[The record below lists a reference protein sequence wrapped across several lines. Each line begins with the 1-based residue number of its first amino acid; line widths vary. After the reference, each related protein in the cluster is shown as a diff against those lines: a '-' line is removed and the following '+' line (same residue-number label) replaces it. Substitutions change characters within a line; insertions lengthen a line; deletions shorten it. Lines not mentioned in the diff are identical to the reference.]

1 MIRSLAPYLFFSL
14 FLLTPACSE
23 ESGSVHPIMPS
34 TTTRQVV
41 FEKEIRPILQNK
53 CIRCH
58 GRGKSRGGFRI
69 DTRETILEGGNNGAA
84 VEIGDSTG
92 SYLVRLISGT
102 DPDTVMP
109 PEGDPLKP
117 EQVGLIRAW
126 IDQGLAWEAGL
137 SLGRF
142 KEAPLAPRK
151 PDLPVPPA
159 PDLTNPI
166 DRFIGVYLK
175 EQVHDLHKPVPD
187 AIYARRVY
195 LDIIGLLPT
204 PAQLD
209 SFLKSESPAK
219 REELV
224 DQLLADG
231 RGYAANWM
239 TFWNDA
245 LRNDYAGTG
254 YIDGGRKQITEWLYH
269 SLEANKPYD
278 QFVADLIHPS
288 TPAEGFIK
296 GIVWRGVVNS
306 SQTPEMQAA
315 QNVSQVFMGINLK
328 CASCHDSFISNWKLE
343 DAYDLASAF
352 AEKPLGIFH
361 CDTPTGTTAT
371 ARFLYRELGELP
383 VEASREQRLAHLAE
397 VIASDGNGRLTRT
410 IVNRLWARFM
420 GRGLIEPVDEMD
432 NEPWSA
438 DLLDWLAYDL
448 AEHGHDLKRTIRLI
462 LTSASYQLPSV
473 SVDLVNTGTYRFEG
487 PIVRRMTAEQFRD
500 ALAAVTGVWP
510 ATSSAGYLLSPVSN
524 GEGLVRAWQLKADAL
539 TTSLGR
545 PNREQV
551 VTQRPTL
558 ATTLQALELTNGQTL
573 SDLLRQGAENLIARN
588 ASFHILTENL
598 FRSAL
603 GRVPNPKELDL
614 AKEITG
620 EPVAKEGVEDLLWA
634 VAMLP
639 EFQLIY

>member
-1 MIRSLAPYLFFSL
+1 MNRYLVFALLLFLFFQVS
-14 FLLTPACSE
+14 ACSE
-23 ESGSVHPIMPS
+23 DEVQPGMPPA
-34 TTTRQVV
+34 TARQVV

-84 VEIGDSTG
+84 VEIGNSTG

-102 DPDTVMP
+102 DPDTIMP
-109 PEGDPLKP
+109 PEGDVLKP
-117 EQVGLIRAW
+117 EQIGLIRAW

-142 KEAPLAPRK
+142 KEASLAPRR
-151 PDLPVPPA
+151 PDLPEPPA
-159 PDLTNPI
+159 QDLTHPI
-166 DRFIGVYLK
+166 DRFIGVYLGG
-175 EQVHDLHKPVPD
+175 QGPDLHKLVPD
-187 AIYARRVY
+187 AIFARRVY
-195 LDIIGLLPT
+195 LDVIGLLPT
-204 PAQLD
+204 PEQLD
-209 SFLKSESPAK
+209 SFLQSNSPTK

-224 DQLLADG
+224 DHLLADG

-269 SLEANKPYD
+269 SLETNKSYD

-343 DAYDLASAF
+343 DAYNLASAF
-352 AEKPLGIFH
+352 AEKPLGIYH

-383 VEASREQRLAHLAE
+383 VDASREQRLARLAE

-432 NEPWSA
+432 NEAWNA

-462 LTSASYQLPSV
+462 LTSAAYQLPSV
-473 SVDLVNTGTYRFEG
+473 SIDLMNTGTYRFTG
-487 PIVRRMTAEQFRD
+487 PVVRRMTAEQFRD
-500 ALAAVTGVWP
+500 ALAAVTGIWP
-510 ATSSAGYLLSPVSN
+510 ATSSAGYLPQSLPN
-524 GEGLVRAWQLKADAL
+524 QAGQVRAWQLKADAL

-573 SDLLRQGAENLIARN
+573 SDLLRQGAENLVTRN
-588 ASFHILTENL
+588 DGFQVLTENL
-598 FRSAL
+598 FRTAL
-603 GRVPNPKELDL
+603 GRKPSARELDL
-614 AKEITG
+614 AREMMG